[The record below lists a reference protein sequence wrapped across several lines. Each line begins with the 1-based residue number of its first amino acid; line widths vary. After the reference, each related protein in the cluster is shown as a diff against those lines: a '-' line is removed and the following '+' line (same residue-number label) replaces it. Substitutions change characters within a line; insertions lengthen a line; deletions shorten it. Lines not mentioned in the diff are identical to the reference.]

1 MSLFGD
7 AKYYNV
13 SSNSSSASSDSS
25 SSISNRRIIKKP
37 RIRKPKFK
45 SGDKVK
51 FNEYFKKNYID
62 ILEDNE
68 ETQKM
73 VENEWDSILEI
84 HEYEDWHKHGDNLWY
99 IIMYNGQKEWFMET
113 ELERYIEFELEEE
126 LFLV

>member
-1 MSLFGD
+1 MKIGDYLYNSLRQ
-7 AKYYNV
+7 
-13 SSNSSSASSDSS
+13 SASSSS
-25 SSISNRRIIKKP
+25 SSSPSSSHSGKAFKINK
-37 RIRKPKFK
+37 RKPKFK

-62 ILEDNE
+62 ILEDE

-84 HEYEDWHKHGDNLWY
+84 HEYEDWDIHGDNLWY